1 MDYYYRDDLVD
12 SMFMLILDGFYQAI
26 LIARTFGNPHQLLV
40 ARSWK
45 NKSKQA
51 GSLYLELPPRQQ
63 KKNLVESEMEA
74 GACGYDLG
82 QYS

>member
-40 ARSWK
+40 ARS
-45 NKSKQA
+45 
-51 GSLYLELPPRQQ
+51 
-63 KKNLVESEMEA
+63 
-74 GACGYDLG
+74 
-82 QYS
+82 